1 MKELVEEK
9 LEKQMKKQSEEK
21 LEEELEE
28 LEELKEELKEKMEK
42 QVNKIRI
49 LDRDTINK
57 IAAGEVIER
66 PASVVKELV
75 DNSIDAGATEI
86 RIEVE
91 KGGKNSILI
100 RDNGSGMSRADALLA
115 YKKHATSK
123 LTRIED
129 LDTISTMG
137 FRGEALASIT
147 AIAKVEI
154 LTRPAAEIAGT
165 RIVIHGGKVEE
176 ISDAGT
182 APGTSVHVKDLFY
195 NTPAR
200 RKYLKTDRTEL
211 AHITDTI
218 MRLALANPGISFTL
232 LSEGKPVLRN
242 TGSNDL
248 FNSMVN
254 LLGPDTARS
263 MLPLE
268 YRAEDFQI
276 LGYVSKPELNR
287 GDSDQLFLFVNTRP
301 VTSNTINKAIRE
313 GYYTKMPKGRY
324 PVAVLALTLDP
335 GEVDVNVHPRKAEV
349 RFSREK
355 EVGDTVV
362 HAVEKVLSEHG
373 LAPEIRE
380 KEGKRF
386 QKIFEEP
393 GSSGKIQVSDIPG
406 ALPEKGVAEEI
417 GKVAGKEV
425 GKETGNEVEVPAE
438 VRVPESGVRF
448 LRDKSETYT
457 YPIKDTERRL
467 KKSERLLDFTEK
479 AGKMEAPETL
489 QEKGQDNKK
498 REEKKGEREEKKT
511 GEREEKKT
519 GEREE
524 KKAGEKEEKREGELL
539 SKKTA
544 EKAIERINIEET
556 QIQKP
561 KQKANTDLLED
572 LRIIGQVSRM
582 YILAEKGEDLV
593 IIDQHAA
600 HERVL
605 YEQVLKTKKSRV
617 QELITPVMIELTPKE
632 KVLMEEYI
640 PCLEEYGFGIS
651 EFGDN
656 TYVVTFVPEVF
667 GRLEDTSVIHDV
679 ISDLLA
685 EGKVKKDTGISEKVS
700 KTLACRAAIKGGAAC
715 NARQMEE
722 LIEQLKAAE
731 NPYSCPHG
739 RPTIITFTK
748 GELDRMF
755 ARTQ

>member
-1 MKELVEEK
+1 MEGQMKETVEGIPEEK
-9 LEKQMKKQSEEK
+9 AGKQAEKK
-21 LEEELEE
+21 LEE
-28 LEELKEELKEKMEK
+28 KMENK
-42 QVNKIRI
+42 ENKIRI
-49 LDRDTINK
+49 LDKDTINK

-91 KGGKNSILI
+91 KGGKHSILI
-100 RDNGSGMSRADALLA
+100 RDNGCGMSRADALLA

-123 LTRIED
+123 LTKIED

-154 LTRPAAEIAGT
+154 LTRPPEDIAGT
-165 RIVIHGGKVEE
+165 KVVIHGGKVEE
-176 ISDAGT
+176 TSDAGT

-211 AHITDTI
+211 AHITDTV
-218 MRLALANPGISFTL
+218 MRLALANPGISFSL
-232 LSEGKPVLRN
+232 FSEGKPVLRN
-242 TGSNDL
+242 TGSSDS

-254 LLGPDTARS
+254 LLGPETARA

-268 YRAEDFQI
+268 YGTEKFEIR
-276 LGYVSKPELNR
+276 GYISKPELNR

-301 VTSNTINKAIRE
+301 VTSKTINTAVRE

-335 GEVDVNVHPRKAEV
+335 EEVDVNVHPRKAEV

-355 EVGDTVV
+355 EVGDAVTL
-362 HAVEKVLSEHG
+362 AVEKVLSEHG

-380 KEGKRF
+380 KEVKRL
-386 QKIFEEP
+386 QKTFDVQERSEKVQTP
-393 GSSGKIQVSDIPG
+393 ENRE
-406 ALPEKGVAEEI
+406 LMPEKKAADEI
-417 GKVAGKEV
+417 KVEKAAGKETELENRISSASE
-425 GKETGNEVEVPAE
+425 GTGILNNGN
-438 VRVPESGVRF
+438 RVI
-448 LRDKSETYT
+448 RDKSEAYT
-457 YPIKDTERRL
+457 YPVKDTERRL
-467 KKSERLLDFTEK
+467 KKSERLLEF
-479 AGKMEAPETL
+479 
-489 QEKGQDNKK
+489 
-498 REEKKGEREEKKT
+498 
-511 GEREEKKT
+511 
-519 GEREE
+519 
-524 KKAGEKEEKREGELL
+524 AGEKEEKKKGEEIEKGAEEKEEEKKGEPG
-539 SKKTA
+539 SKNAEEKIIEKTFA
-544 EKAIERINIEET
+544 EERKS
-556 QIQKP
+556 QKP

-572 LRIIGQVSRM
+572 IRIIGQVSRM

-593 IIDQHAA
+593 VIDQHAA
-600 HERVL
+600 HERIL
-605 YEQVLKTKKSRV
+605 YEQVLRSKKSRV
-617 QELITPVMIELTPKE
+617 QELISPVMIELTPKE

-685 EGKVKKDTGISEKVS
+685 EGKVKKETGISEKVS

-715 NARQMEE
+715 TPEQMED
-722 LIEQLKAAE
+722 LIEQLRTAE

-739 RPTIITFTK
+739 RPTVITFTK

-755 ARTQ
+755 ARTP

>member
-1 MKELVEEK
+1 MKKQVEEK
-9 LEKQMKKQSEEK
+9 LE
-21 LEEELEE
+21 
-28 LEELKEELKEKMEK
+28 EKMEE
-42 QVNKIRI
+42 QGNKIRI

-91 KGGKNSILI
+91 KGGKHSILI
-100 RDNGSGMSRADALLA
+100 RDNGCGMSRADALLS

-129 LDTISTMG
+129 LDTVSTMG

-154 LTRPAAEIAGT
+154 LTRPREEITGT
-165 RIVIHGGKVEE
+165 KMVIHGGKVQET
-176 ISDAGT
+176 SDAGT
-182 APGTSVHVKDLFY
+182 APGTSIYVKELFY

-200 RKYLKTDRTEL
+200 RKYLKSDRNEL
-211 AHITDTI
+211 AHITDTV

-232 LSEGKPVLRN
+232 LSEGKQIIRN

-248 FNSMVN
+248 FKSLVN

-263 MLPLE
+263 MMPLE
-268 YRAEDFQI
+268 YRTEDFEI
-276 LGYVSKPELNR
+276 RGYISKPETHR
-287 GDSDQLFLFVNTRP
+287 GGSDQLYVFVNTRP
-301 VTSNTINKAIRE
+301 VTSRAISTSVRE
-313 GYYTKMPKGRY
+313 GYYTKIPKGRY

-355 EVGDTVV
+355 EVGDAVIR
-362 HAVEKVLSEHG
+362 AVEKVLSEHG

-380 KEGKRF
+380 KEGKRV
-386 QKIFEEP
+386 QKTFEGS
-393 GSSGKIQVSDIPG
+393 GSSEKIQAPETSVTLS
-406 ALPEKGVAEEI
+406 EKGATEEI
-417 GKVAGKEV
+417 GKSAGRETGRETGKEAGV
-425 GKETGNEVEVPAE
+425 QEEA
-438 VRVPESGVRF
+438 RVPESGNRL
-448 LRDKSETYT
+448 LREKSEAYT
-457 YPIKDTERRL
+457 YPIKDTEKRL
-467 KKSERLLDFTEK
+467 KKSERLLDAER
-479 AGKMEAPETL
+479 AGVPEVPKEGN
-489 QEKGQDNKK
+489 QGSKK
-498 REEKKGEREEKKT
+498 EEEN
-511 GEREEKKT
+511 
-519 GEREE
+519 
-524 KKAGEKEEKREGELL
+524 AGEK
-539 SKKTA
+539 A
-544 EKAIERINIEET
+544 NERINAGEKANERIDAGEKANERINAGER
-556 QIQKP
+556 QSQKP
-561 KQKANTDLLED
+561 KQKANTNILED
-572 LRIIGQVSRM
+572 LRVIGQVSKM

-593 IIDQHAA
+593 LIDQHAA

-605 YEQVLKTKKSRV
+605 YEQVLRTKKSRV
-617 QELITPVMIELTPKE
+617 QELIAPVVIELTPKE

-640 PCLEEYGFGIS
+640 PYLEEYGFGIS

-679 ISDLLA
+679 ISDLLG
-685 EGKVKKDTGISEKVS
+685 EGKIKKDTGISEKVS

-715 NARQMEE
+715 NSRQMEE
-722 LIEQLKAAE
+722 LIEQLKVAE

-739 RPTIITFTK
+739 RPTVITFTK

-755 ARTQ
+755 ARTT

>member
-1 MKELVEEK
+1 
-9 LEKQMKKQSEEK
+9 
-21 LEEELEE
+21 
-28 LEELKEELKEKMEK
+28 MEK
-42 QVNKIRI
+42 QGNKIRI
-49 LDRDTINK
+49 LDKDTINK

-91 KGGKNSILI
+91 KGGKHSILI
-100 RDNGSGMSRADALLA
+100 RDNGCGMSRDDALLA

-154 LTRPAAEIAGT
+154 LTRPPEEIAGT
-165 RIVIHGGKVEE
+165 KVVINGGKVEE
-176 ISDAGT
+176 TSDAGT

-211 AHITDTI
+211 AHITDTV

-242 TGSNDL
+242 TGSSDP

-254 LLGPDTARS
+254 LLGPETARA

-268 YRAEDFQI
+268 YMTEEFEIR
-276 LGYVSKPELNR
+276 GYISKPELNR

-301 VTSNTINKAIRE
+301 VTSKTINTAVRE

-355 EVGDTVV
+355 EVGDAVV

-380 KEGKRF
+380 KEGKGL
-386 QKIFEEP
+386 QKTFEVPE
-393 GSSGKIQVSDIPG
+393 SSGKLQRPDISG
-406 ALPEKGVAEEI
+406 AILKKRVTEEI
-417 GKVAGKEV
+417 GNEGNEAGKGAGSESGTPGV
-425 GKETGNEVEVPAE
+425 SGISEESGIMETGN
-438 VRVPESGVRF
+438 RV
-448 LRDKSETYT
+448 LRDKSEAYT
-457 YPIKDTERRL
+457 YPVKDTERRL
-467 KKSERLLDFTEK
+467 KKSERLLEFAGESEQKK
-479 AGKMEAPETL
+479 A
-489 QEKGQDNKK
+489 
-498 REEKKGEREEKKT
+498 EEK
-511 GEREEKKT
+511 
-519 GEREE
+519 
-524 KKAGEKEEKREGELL
+524 EGELA
-539 SKKTA
+539 SKKTEEKLSEKIIA
-544 EKAIERINIEET
+544 EEKQNEKLR
-556 QIQKP
+556 
-561 KQKANTDLLED
+561 QKANTDLLED

-582 YILAEKGEDLV
+582 YILAERGEDLIV
-593 IIDQHAA
+593 IDQHAA
-600 HERVL
+600 HERIL
-605 YEQVLKTKKSRV
+605 YEQVLKSKKSRV

-667 GRLEDTSVIHDV
+667 GRLEDTDVIHDV

-715 NARQMEE
+715 TPKQMED
-722 LIEQLKAAE
+722 LIEQLKTAE

-739 RPTIITFTK
+739 RPTVITFTK
-748 GELDRMF
+748 SELDRMF
-755 ARTQ
+755 ARTS

>member
-1 MKELVEEK
+1 MTEQGIREEERIKGRTGKRQKSKESEKQLQQVEEK
-9 LEKQMKKQSEEK
+9 LE
-21 LEEELEE
+21 
-28 LEELKEELKEKMEK
+28 EKMEE
-42 QVNKIRI
+42 QGNKIRI

-91 KGGKNSILI
+91 KGGKHSILI
-100 RDNGSGMSRADALLA
+100 RDNGCGMSRADALLS

-129 LDTISTMG
+129 LDTVSTMG

-154 LTRPAAEIAGT
+154 LTRPREEITGT
-165 RIVIHGGKVEE
+165 KMVIHGGKVQET
-176 ISDAGT
+176 SDAGT
-182 APGTSVHVKDLFY
+182 APGTSIHVKELFY

-200 RKYLKTDRTEL
+200 RKYLKSDRNEL
-211 AHITDTI
+211 AHITDTV

-232 LSEGKPVLRN
+232 LSEGKQIIRN
-242 TGSNDL
+242 TGSKDL
-248 FNSMVN
+248 FKSLVN

-263 MLPLE
+263 MLSLE
-268 YRAEDFQI
+268 YRTEDFEI
-276 LGYVSKPELNR
+276 RGYISKPETHR
-287 GDSDQLFLFVNTRP
+287 GGSDQLYVFVNTRP
-301 VTSNTINKAIRE
+301 VTSRAISTSVRE
-313 GYYTKMPKGRY
+313 GYYTKIPKGRY

-355 EVGDTVV
+355 EVGDAVIR
-362 HAVEKVLSEHG
+362 AVEKVLSEHG
-373 LAPEIRE
+373 LAPEVRE
-380 KEGKRF
+380 KEGKRV
-386 QKIFEEP
+386 QKTFE
-393 GSSGKIQVSDIPG
+393 GSGPSEKIQAQEAPVT
-406 ALPEKGVAEEI
+406 LPEKGATEEI
-417 GKVAGKEV
+417 EKAA
-425 GKETGNEVEVPAE
+425 GKETGKEAE
-438 VRVPESGVRF
+438 VQEEARVPESGNRL
-448 LRDKSETYT
+448 LREKSEAYT
-457 YPIKDTERRL
+457 YPIKDTEKRL
-467 KKSERLLDFTEK
+467 KKSERLLDAER
-479 AGKMEAPETL
+479 AGVPEVL
-489 QEKGQDNKK
+489 KEGNQGSKK
-498 REEKKGEREEKKT
+498 EEEN
-511 GEREEKKT
+511 
-519 GEREE
+519 
-524 KKAGEKEEKREGELL
+524 AGEK
-539 SKKTA
+539 A
-544 EKAIERINIEET
+544 NERINAGER
-556 QIQKP
+556 QSQKP
-561 KQKANTDLLED
+561 KQKANTNILED
-572 LRIIGQVSRM
+572 LRIIGQVSKM

-593 IIDQHAA
+593 LIDQHAA

-605 YEQVLKTKKSRV
+605 YEQVLRTKKSRV
-617 QELITPVMIELTPKE
+617 QELIAPVVIELTPKE

-640 PCLEEYGFGIS
+640 PYLEEYGFGIS

-685 EGKVKKDTGISEKVS
+685 EGKVKRDTGVSEKVS

-715 NARQMEE
+715 NSRQMEE

-739 RPTIITFTK
+739 RPTVITFTK

-755 ARTQ
+755 ARTT

>member
-1 MKELVEEK
+1 VEEQIEQKMEGQMKETVEGIPEEQTEK
-9 LEKQMKKQSEEK
+9 KAGKQAEKK
-21 LEEELEE
+21 LEE
-28 LEELKEELKEKMEK
+28 KMENK
-42 QVNKIRI
+42 ENKIRI
-49 LDRDTINK
+49 LDKDTINK

-100 RDNGSGMSRADALLA
+100 RDNGCGMSRADALLA

-123 LTRIED
+123 LTKIED

-154 LTRPAAEIAGT
+154 LTRPPEDIAGT
-165 RIVIHGGKVEE
+165 KVVIHGGKVEE
-176 ISDAGT
+176 TSDAGT

-218 MRLALANPGISFTL
+218 MRLALANPGISFSL
-232 LSEGKPVLRN
+232 FSEGKPVLRN
-242 TGSNDL
+242 TGSSDS

-254 LLGPDTARS
+254 LLGPETARA

-268 YRAEDFQI
+268 YGTEKFEIR
-276 LGYVSKPELNR
+276 GYISKPELNR

-301 VTSNTINKAIRE
+301 VTSKTINTAVRE

-335 GEVDVNVHPRKAEV
+335 EEVDVNVHPRKAEV

-355 EVGDTVV
+355 EVGDAVI

-380 KEGKRF
+380 KEVKRL
-386 QKIFEEP
+386 QKTFDVQERSE
-393 GSSGKIQVSDIPG
+393 KVQT
-406 ALPEKGVAEEI
+406 PEKRELMPEKKAADEIKVEREAEKEI
-417 GKVAGKEV
+417 VS
-425 GKETGNEVEVPAE
+425 
-438 VRVPESGVRF
+438 ESGVSSAPEGTGILNSGNRVI
-448 LRDKSETYT
+448 RDKPEAYT
-457 YPIKDTERRL
+457 YPVKDTERRL
-467 KKSERLLDFTEK
+467 KKSERLLEF
-479 AGKMEAPETL
+479 AG
-489 QEKGQDNKK
+489 
-498 REEKKGEREEKKT
+498 EKKGEEKERGAEEKEEEQKGEPGSKKIEEKISEKTFAEEKKSQ
-511 GEREEKKT
+511 KT
-519 GEREE
+519 
-524 KKAGEKEEKREGELL
+524 
-539 SKKTA
+539 
-544 EKAIERINIEET
+544 
-556 QIQKP
+556 

-572 LRIIGQVSRM
+572 IRIIGQVSRM

-593 IIDQHAA
+593 VIDQHAA
-600 HERVL
+600 HERIL
-605 YEQVLKTKKSRV
+605 YEQVLRSKKSRV
-617 QELITPVMIELTPKE
+617 QELISPVMIELTPKE

-640 PCLEEYGFGIS
+640 PYLEEYGFGIS

-685 EGKVKKDTGISEKVS
+685 EGKVKKETGISEKVS

-715 NARQMEE
+715 TPEQMED
-722 LIEQLKAAE
+722 LIEQLRTAE

-739 RPTIITFTK
+739 RPTVITFTK

-755 ARTQ
+755 ARTP